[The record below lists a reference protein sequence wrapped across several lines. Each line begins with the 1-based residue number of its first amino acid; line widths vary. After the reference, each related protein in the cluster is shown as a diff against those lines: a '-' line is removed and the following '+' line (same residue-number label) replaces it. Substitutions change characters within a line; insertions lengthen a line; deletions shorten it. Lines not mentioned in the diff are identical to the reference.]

1 MEVSAAGRRVVPG
14 AGHSVPAMNK
24 FLAPA
29 ITLVGVP
36 AGLAVTG
43 GNMQTV
49 MTLALA
55 FWLSVAAF
63 FAQRFPRTVL
73 ILSLLLVTA
82 MRGSF
87 LVGSGWVWPA
97 TAAFVAVVLAGR
109 LRFATVAGG
118 VVLLYGAAWDGF
130 VVLEHGVN
138 WTLGHVGGDALWLAA
153 ALAATTAY
161 LNTTRWQREM
171 ALRLEQ
177 DQHERDLETRRR
189 RAEERVGIARDLHD
203 VVSHTLAVVGV
214 HLNVAL
220 DAFDT
225 DPEEARSSLRLAQD
239 VRGQAMTDLK
249 SLVDV
254 LREGG
259 APAIAEPA
267 DGLDGLERLAEQVRS
282 AGLTVS
288 LNEFGERSHVPAAAA
303 TAIFR
308 VVQESL
314 TNTVRHAG
322 ASRVAVTL
330 RYSPTSVVVDV
341 QDDGHAPDPVI
352 DGNGIAGMRERVAA
366 LGGAL
371 TAGVGKTGFSVRA
384 TIPYGS
390 SDHTGAWA
398 RPETSARPERSSHP
412 ETSARP
418 EQSSRRQTPDRADQE

>member
-1 MEVSAAGRRVVPG
+1 MEVSAAGRRAAAL
-14 AGHSVPAMNK
+14 AGPSVPAMNR

-29 ITLVGVP
+29 VTLVGVP

-43 GNMQTV
+43 GNLQTV
-49 MTLALA
+49 MTFTLA
-55 FWLSVAAF
+55 FWLAAAAF
-63 FAQRFPRTVL
+63 LASRYPRTVL
-73 ILSLLLVTA
+73 VFSLSLVAAL
-82 MRGSF
+82 RGSD

-109 LRFATVAGG
+109 LRFAAVAGG
-118 VVLLYGAAWDGF
+118 VALLYGAGWDGF
-130 VVLEHGVN
+130 VMQEQHSAD
-138 WTLGHVGGDALWLAA
+138 WTLAHVGGDALWLAA
-153 ALAATTAY
+153 VLAATTAY
-161 LNTTRWQREM
+161 LSTRRWQHEM
-171 ALRLEQ
+171 SLRLAR
-177 DQHERDLETRRR
+177 DQHENELESRRR

-239 VRGQAMTDLK
+239 VRGQAMSDLK

-267 DGLDGLERLAEQVRS
+267 DGLDGLERLAEQVRA

-288 LNEFGERSHVPAAAA
+288 VNEFGERSHVPAAVA
-303 TAIFR
+303 TAIYR

-314 TNTVRHAG
+314 TNTVRHAS
-322 ASRVAVTL
+322 ASRVSVTL
-330 RYSPTSVVVDV
+330 RYAPASVVVDV
-341 QDDGHAPDPVI
+341 QDDGEAPDPVI

-371 TAGVGKTGFSVRA
+371 TAGAVRSGFGVRA
-384 TIPYGS
+384 TIPYPA
-390 SDHTGAWA
+390 TG
-398 RPETSARPERSSHP
+398 PQ
-412 ETSARP
+412 
-418 EQSSRRQTPDRADQE
+418 EQG